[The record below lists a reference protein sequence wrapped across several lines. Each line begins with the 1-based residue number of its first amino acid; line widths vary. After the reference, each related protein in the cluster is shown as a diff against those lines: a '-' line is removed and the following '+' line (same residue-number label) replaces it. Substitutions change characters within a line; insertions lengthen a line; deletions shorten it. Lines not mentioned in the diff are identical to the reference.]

1 MKITES
7 IILGIVQGLTE
18 FLPISSSGHLT
29 LGQHLFGLGDTPLLF
44 DIYLHFASLLA
55 VLFFFRTKILSL
67 IRALYTQNMRNDRF
81 EIIFILLST
90 LITAALIPL
99 TKPVVL
105 LIKSNPSYLIFTFL
119 FTALILIFADK
130 KLKSRSSR
138 STVSIFDSIIIGLFQ
153 GLAVFPGISRSGST
167 IFAGLSTGLKGEKAV
182 EYSFL
187 LAIPAILGA
196 VVLEG
201 RNLDS
206 LSMDPLIL
214 ISGCIASFIVSLL
227 SLQLLVFLIKKTE
240 LKPFSFYLII
250 VSAFVF
256 YHFWL

>member
-1 MKITES
+1 MKISES
-7 IILGIVQGLTE
+7 IILGIIQGVTE

-44 DIYLHFASLLA
+44 DIYLHLASLLA
-55 VLFFFRTKILSL
+55 VLIFFRRKILSL
-67 IRALYTQNMRNDRF
+67 ISALFTRKMRNERF
-81 EIIFILLST
+81 EIVFILLST

-105 LIKSNPSYLIFTFL
+105 LIKSNPPYLIFTFL

-130 KLKSRSSR
+130 KLKNRPSR
-138 STVSIFDSIIIGLFQ
+138 TTISIFDSIITGLFQ

-201 RNLDS
+201 RNLDN
-206 LSMDPLIL
+206 LLMDPRIL

-227 SLQLLVFLIKKTE
+227 SLQLLVLLIKKTE